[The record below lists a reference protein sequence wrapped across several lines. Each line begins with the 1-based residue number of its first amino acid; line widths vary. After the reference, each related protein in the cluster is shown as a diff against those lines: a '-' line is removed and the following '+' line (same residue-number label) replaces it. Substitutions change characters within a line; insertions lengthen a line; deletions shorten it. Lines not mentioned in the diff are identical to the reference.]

1 MLSETKCKSRCRRA
15 RPVRPDQEVFTMRIR
30 FFGGLA
36 LASLLAAVAV
46 SAATARTDQSRNASH
61 RTAVVS
67 IDFWNYWDGDN
78 AKAIQALID
87 KFNATHPG
95 IQVKN
100 VTFPWGDLYTKMQAA
115 AQGSGDSLP
124 AVAAGDIAWTAAL
137 HRSGRLVNLAP
148 AVKKAKLNLA
158 DFYPE
163 LLKYSYYNRK
173 LEALPVST
181 NNLALFY
188 NKDLFQKAGL
198 DPSKPPTTWDQLRA
212 DAKKIAALGNG
223 IQGFEIYTQPGEGLT
238 WQLQPYIW
246 QAGGDFLNK
255 SYTAP
260 AFNNAAG
267 QKALGFLVGL
277 IQTDHVTE
285 AGQWGAFDKGQAGMR
300 IDGSWMVNTYAHQS
314 PFSVGT
320 AMIPIPMGGKHAT
333 NMGGEQIFVF
343 NSASKAEQ
351 KAATTFSLWL
361 ASTPVQVQ
369 WDQATSF
376 MPTRASVA
384 NNSAIKK
391 WEQATP
397 QLKAFVVQ
405 QQYAHARPPIPN
417 YPAVSDAFSKAIEPA
432 FYGKVSVAQA
442 LSDAAKGVTAALG
455 NG

>member
-1 MLSETKCKSRCRRA
+1 
-15 RPVRPDQEVFTMRIR
+15 MRIR
-30 FFGGLA
+30 WTIGVA
-36 LASLLAAVAV
+36 LTIALVLAAAA
-46 SAATARTDQSRNASH
+46 SAAVRTSSDRAQPAAEAA
-61 RTAVVS
+61 TVS

-78 AKAIQALID
+78 AKAISSLID
-87 KFNATHPG
+87 TFNATHSG
-95 IQVKN
+95 IKVRN

-115 AQGSGDSLP
+115 AQGSGDALP

-137 HRSGRLVNLAP
+137 HRSGRLVNLGP
-148 AVKKAKLNLA
+148 AATKVHLNLK

-163 LLKYSYYNRK
+163 ILKYSLYRGK
-173 LEALPVST
+173 LQALPVST
-181 NNLALFY
+181 NNLALFF

-198 DPSKPPTTWDQLRA
+198 DPTKPPRTWDELRA

-246 QAGGDFLNK
+246 QAGGGFLNK

-267 QKALGFLVGL
+267 QKALDFLVGL

-300 IDGSWMVNTYAHQS
+300 IDGSWMVNSYAHQS
-314 PFSVGT
+314 PFSVGA
-320 AMIPIPMGGKHAT
+320 AMIPIPAGGKHAT

-343 NSASKAEQ
+343 NTASKAEQ
-351 KAATTFSLWL
+351 AAATTFALWL
-361 ASTPVQVQ
+361 ASTPVQIK
-369 WDQATSF
+369 WDQLTSF

-384 NNSAIKK
+384 KSKAIQS
-391 WEQATP
+391 WIRRTP
-397 QLKAFVVQ
+397 QLKAFVKQ
-405 QQYAHARPPIPN
+405 QQYAHARPPIPQ

-432 FYGKVSVAQA
+432 FYGKVSAAQA
-442 LSDAAKGVTAALG
+442 LADAAKAVSAALAG
-455 NG
+455 G

>member
-1 MLSETKCKSRCRRA
+1 MRLRWTLSVALTLAFVLAAASSAAVRTSSSQA
-15 RPVRPDQEVFTMRIR
+15 RP
-30 FFGGLA
+30 
-36 LASLLAAVAV
+36 AAR
-46 SAATARTDQSRNASH
+46 AAT
-61 RTAVVS
+61 VS

-78 AKAIQALID
+78 AKAISSLID
-87 KFNATHPG
+87 KFNTTHPG
-95 IQVKN
+95 IKVRN

-115 AQGSGDSLP
+115 AQGSGDALP
-124 AVAAGDIAWTAAL
+124 AVAAGDIAWMAAL
-137 HRSGRLVNLAP
+137 HRSGRLLNLGPAATKAKVNL
-148 AVKKAKLNLA
+148 K

-163 LLKYSYYNRK
+163 ILKYSLYRGK
-173 LEALPVST
+173 LRALPVST

-188 NKDLFQKAGL
+188 NKDLFQQAGL
-198 DPSKPPTTWDQLRA
+198 DPNKPPKTWDDLRA

-223 IQGFEIYTQPGEGLT
+223 VQGFEIYTQPGEGLT

-255 SYTAP
+255 TYTAP

-300 IDGSWMVNTYAHQS
+300 IDGSWMVNTYAHQV
-314 PFSVGT
+314 PFKVGT
-320 AMIPIPMGGKHAT
+320 ALIPMPSGGKRAT

-351 KAATTFSLWL
+351 NAAAAFAVWL
-361 ASTPVQVQ
+361 SSTPVQIQ
-369 WDQATSF
+369 WDQLTSF
-376 MPTRASVA
+376 MPTRVSVA
-384 NNSAIKK
+384 KSGAIKK
-391 WEQATP
+391 WVKQTP
-397 QLKAFVVQ
+397 QLNAFVKQ
-405 QQYAHARPPIPN
+405 QQYAHARPPIPQ

-442 LSDAAKGVTAALG
+442 LTDAAKAVSAALAAG
-455 NG
+455 

>member
-1 MLSETKCKSRCRRA
+1 
-15 RPVRPDQEVFTMRIR
+15 MRMRWPI
-30 FFGGLA
+30 GVVLVIA
-36 LASLLAAVAV
+36 LVLAAAA
-46 SAATARTDQSRNASH
+46 SAAMGTGAHQTRPAAKAAT
-61 RTAVVS
+61 VS

-78 AKAIQALID
+78 AKAISSLID
-87 KFNATHPG
+87 QFNATHPT
-95 IQVKN
+95 IKVRN

-115 AQGSGDSLP
+115 AQGSGGGLP
-124 AVAAGDIAWTAAL
+124 AVAAGDIAWMAAL
-137 HRSGRLVNLAP
+137 HRSGKLANLGP
-148 AVKKAKLNLA
+148 AATKAKLNLK

-163 LLKYSYYNRK
+163 ILKYSLYGGK

-181 NNLALFY
+181 NNLALFF

-223 IQGFEIYTQPGEGLT
+223 TQGFEIYTQPGEGLT

-246 QAGGDFLNK
+246 QAGGGFLNK

-267 QKALGFLVGL
+267 RKALGFLVGL
-277 IQTDHVTE
+277 IQDDHVTE

-300 IDGSWMVNTYAHQS
+300 VDGSWMVNTYAKQS

-320 AMIPIPMGGKHAT
+320 AQIPIPAGGKHAT

-351 KAATTFSLWL
+351 NAAATFALWL
-361 ASTPVQVQ
+361 ASTPVQIK

-376 MPTRASVA
+376 MPTRTSVA
-384 NNSAIKK
+384 NSKAIQNWVK
-391 WEQATP
+391 ATP
-397 QLKAFVVQ
+397 QLKAFVKQ
-405 QQYAHARPPIPN
+405 QPYARARPPIPQ

-442 LSDAAKGVTAALG
+442 LANAAKDVSAALAG
-455 NG
+455 

>member
-1 MLSETKCKSRCRRA
+1 
-15 RPVRPDQEVFTMRIR
+15 MRMRWMIS
-30 FFGGLA
+30 LA
-36 LASLLAAVAV
+36 LLSALSLAAAS
-46 SAATARTDQSRNASH
+46 SAAVRGGSSKSPAAKSAT
-61 RTAVVS
+61 VS
-67 IDFWNYWDGDN
+67 IQFWNYWDGDN
-78 AKAIQALID
+78 AKAISSLID
-87 KFNATHPG
+87 QFNASHRG
-95 IQVKN
+95 IHVQN

-115 AQGSGDSLP
+115 SQGSGDALP

-137 HRSGRLVNLAP
+137 HRSGRLVNLGP
-148 AVKKAKLNLA
+148 AAKKAKLNLK

-163 LLKYSYYNRK
+163 ILKYSTYKGK

-181 NNLALFY
+181 NNLALFF

-198 DPSKPPTTWDQLRA
+198 NPSQPPTTWDQLRA

-223 IQGFEIYTQPGEGLT
+223 TQGFEIYTQPGEGLT

-255 SYTAP
+255 NYTAP

-267 QKALGFLVGL
+267 QKALSFLVGL
-277 IQTDHVTE
+277 IQTDKVTD

-300 IDGSWMVNTYAHQS
+300 IDGSWMVNTYAHQV

-320 AMIPIPMGGKHAT
+320 AMIPHPTGGKPAT

-343 NSASKAEQ
+343 NSASAAEQ
-351 KAATTFSLWL
+351 KAGETFALWL
-361 ASTPVQVQ
+361 ASTPVQIK

-384 NNSAIKK
+384 SSKAIKTWVAK
-391 WEQATP
+391 TP
-397 QLKAFVVQ
+397 QLKAFVKQ
-405 QQYAHARPPIPN
+405 QQYAHARPPIPE

-432 FYGKVSVAQA
+432 FYGKVTVAQA
-442 LSDAAKGVTAALG
+442 LANAAAGVQTALN

>member
-1 MLSETKCKSRCRRA
+1 
-15 RPVRPDQEVFTMRIR
+15 MRIR
-30 FFGGLA
+30 MLGGLSLA
-36 LASLLAAVAV
+36 VLLASVAV
-46 SAATARTDQSRNASH
+46 TAAGARTAAPAAAGH
-61 RTAVVS
+61 THATVS

-78 AKAIQALID
+78 AKAISGLVD
-87 KFNATHPG
+87 KFNATHRG

-115 AQGSGDSLP
+115 AQGSGDALP

-137 HRSGRLVNLAP
+137 HRSGRLVNLGA
-148 AVKKAKLNLA
+148 AATKAKLNLK
-158 DFYPE
+158 DFYPQ
-163 LLKYSYYNRK
+163 LLKYSLYKGK

-198 DPSKPPTTWDQLRA
+198 DPRKPPTTWDQLRA
-212 DAKKIAALGNG
+212 DAKKISALGNG
-223 IQGFEIYTQPGEGLT
+223 TEGFEIYTQQGEGLT

-255 SYTAP
+255 SYTGP

-285 AGQWGAFDKGQAGMR
+285 PGEWGAFDKGQAGMR
-300 IDGSWMVNTYAHQS
+300 IDGSWMVNTYAHQV
-314 PFSVGT
+314 PFAVGT
-320 AMIPIPMGGKHAT
+320 AMIPHPTGGKPAT

-351 KAATTFSLWL
+351 KAATTFALWL
-361 ASTPVQVQ
+361 ASTPVQIQ
-369 WDQATSF
+369 WDRLTSF

-384 NNSAIKK
+384 KSKAIQR
-391 WEQATP
+391 WVATTP
-397 QLKAFVVQ
+397 QLRAFVKQ
-405 QQYAHARPPIPN
+405 QQFANARPPIPE

-442 LSDAAKGVTAALG
+442 LVDAANGVQAALN

>member
-1 MLSETKCKSRCRRA
+1 MRTRMLSGIT
-15 RPVRPDQEVFTMRIR
+15 
-30 FFGGLA
+30 LA
-36 LASLLAAVAV
+36 LMVALVAVA
-46 SAATARTDQSRNASH
+46 AAGARTDAPASAGH
-61 RTAVVS
+61 ARAAVS

-78 AKAIQALID
+78 AKAISALVD
-87 KFNATHPG
+87 KFNATHPT
-95 IQVKN
+95 IKVKN

-115 AQGSGDSLP
+115 AQGSGDALP

-137 HRSGRLVNLAP
+137 HRSGRLVNLGP
-148 AVKKAKLNLA
+148 AAKKAKLNLK

-163 LLKYSYYNRK
+163 ILKYSMYKGK
-173 LEALPVST
+173 LQALPVST

-212 DAKKIAALGNG
+212 DAKQIAALGNG
-223 IQGFEIYTQPGEGLT
+223 TQGFEIYTQQGEGLT

-277 IQTDHVTE
+277 IQTDHVTD

-314 PFSVGT
+314 PFAVGT
-320 AMIPIPMGGKHAT
+320 AMIPHPTGGKPAT
-333 NMGGEQIFVF
+333 NMGGEQIFAF
-343 NSASKAEQ
+343 NSVSKAEQ
-351 KAATTFSLWL
+351 KAATTFALWL
-361 ASTPVQVQ
+361 ASTPVQIQ

-376 MPTRASVA
+376 MPTRVSVA
-384 NNSAIKK
+384 KSKAIKK
-391 WEQATP
+391 WESATP
-397 QLKAFVVQ
+397 QLKAFVKQ
-405 QQYAHARPPIPN
+405 QQYAHARPPIPE

-442 LSDAAKGVTAALG
+442 LSDAAKGVQAALD